1 MSLTKSEMTKT
12 TTITLQNG
20 QVLNDI
26 SNSVKTLEALPKVEV
41 YTGLVPNEYVGYHPM
56 EYCSRAGRPKKD
68 LCEAFNWAY
77 DAKFDPE
84 ALNSNELS
92 INIRPDSIPGYKET
106 LFKHHTKM
114 LAFSHKMTR
123 IFALALHLDE
133 SAFDAYIK
141 RLEAGMRI
149 LHYPQ
154 QEASAEDQNKIGA
167 HTLISNVSPPSRKTT
182 VAASKSF
189 LNLEIG

>member
-1 MSLTKSEMTKT
+1 MLAKNIVTTSNWEESGSIYWLSSKWICRLSPNGILFTSWETEERYSAYYHIYFKYLTN
-12 TTITLQNG
+12 Q
-20 QVLNDI
+20 
-26 SNSVKTLEALPKVEV
+26 
-41 YTGLVPNEYVGYHPM
+41 
-56 EYCSRAGRPKKD
+56 D